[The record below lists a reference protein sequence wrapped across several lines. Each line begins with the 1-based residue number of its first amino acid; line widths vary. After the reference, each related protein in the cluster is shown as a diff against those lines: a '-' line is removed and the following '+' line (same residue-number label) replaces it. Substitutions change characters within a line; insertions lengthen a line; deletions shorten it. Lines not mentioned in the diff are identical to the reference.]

1 MLLLHICHYV
11 KPVNRE
17 FSYKEYVIMSKVPIK
32 NKFRSRPVP
41 KGQIQDAIEK
51 TLSMRQAAKYI
62 GVSYNTFKKYA
73 KMHDVFVPVS
83 GKGIPHDT
91 VPVWG
96 LKIKDLLDGEHPNYP
111 HWKLQEKLIKH
122 GYLIEKCQ
130 NCDESRLRENDLKGP
145 VLLDYLD
152 NDQTNR
158 NIDNLRLLCF
168 NCYFLLKKDTEPNMK
183 NLPLTKS
190 SLKIHKA
197 FGVEPPS
204 PPEAVVPAP
213 PAARIDPGS
222 IGIEDI
228 EQWISEESS

>member
-1 MLLLHICHYV
+1 
-11 KPVNRE
+11 
-17 FSYKEYVIMSKVPIK
+17 MSKVPIK

-73 KMHDVFVPVS
+73 KMHDVFKPVS

-122 GYLIEKCQ
+122 GYLIEKCN
-130 NCDESRLRENDLKGP
+130 NCGEDRLREADLKGP
-145 VLLDYLD
+145 MLLDYLD

-158 NIDNLRLLCF
+158 HIDNLRLLCF
-168 NCYFLLKKDTEPNMK
+168 NCYFLFKKDVEPNMK
-183 NLPLTKS
+183 SRPLTKS

-197 FGVEPPS
+197 FGVDSVEPPS
-204 PPEAVVPAP
+204 QPT
-213 PAARIDPGS
+213 IDPGS
-222 IGIEDI
+222 ISIEDV
-228 EQWISEESS
+228 QSWISEESS